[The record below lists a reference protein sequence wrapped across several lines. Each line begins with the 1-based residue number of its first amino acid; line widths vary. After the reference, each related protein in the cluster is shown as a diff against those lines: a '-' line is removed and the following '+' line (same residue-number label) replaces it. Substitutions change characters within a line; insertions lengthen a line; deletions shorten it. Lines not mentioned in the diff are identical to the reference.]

1 MYRANPMTVASLP
14 LKGYI
19 PLASAVLML
28 AAMSPTSAHAAE
40 WDFTLGAGVGV
51 APDYEGSDDYAA
63 VPVLLAR
70 AAKDNGQLVEL
81 RGTAL
86 RANLVPSSVFSA
98 GPIVNYRF
106 ERDDV
111 DEDAVDDLDD
121 VDDAIEVGGFV
132 GLGYQGWLARV
143 TLTQDVND
151 AHDGTLLS
159 LLAGYRAQLAPQWSL
174 TTIASS
180 TWADDDY
187 MDTYFGIDAGDAAA
201 SGLDEFEAEEGFK
214 DVGLT
219 LRLAWSSGANWGVT
233 ANASYKRLLGDAE
246 DSPVVDDVGDEN
258 QLFGSLALTYS
269 F

>member
-1 MYRANPMTVASLP
+1 VTVH
-14 LKGYI
+14 G
-19 PLASAVLML
+19 
-28 AAMSPTSAHAAE
+28 AE
-40 WDFTLGAGVGV
+40 WDFTLGAGAGV
-51 APDYEGSDDYAA
+51 APDYEGSDEYEA

-70 AAKDNGQLVEL
+70 AARDNGQLVEL
-81 RGTAL
+81 RGTTL
-86 RANLVPSSVFSA
+86 RANLLPSPVFSA

-121 VDDAIEVGGFV
+121 VDEAIEIGGFL
-132 GLGYQGWLARV
+132 GLRYQGWLARV
-143 TLTQDVND
+143 ALTKDVND
-151 AHDGTLLS
+151 AHDGILLS
-159 LLAGYRAQLAPQWSL
+159 LLGGYRAQLAPQWSL

-219 LRLAWSSGANWGVT
+219 LRLAWTSGASWGVT
-233 ANASYKRLLGDAE
+233 ANASYKRLLNDAE

-258 QLFGSLALTYS
+258 QLFGSVALTYS